1 MKMSKTQFADFLLT
15 PNELSRWLHS
25 VTEAPVIRAAVLA
38 PGAVAE
44 VVAVAEG
51 AEDGRRARV
60 DATVAASCPGEAAV
74 GAGGQVGHIPL
85 VGEHRARQRARCPE
99 AVPPAHLSPS
109 TNTEKQTRILL
120 FI

>member
-1 MKMSKTQFADFLLT
+1 MTD
-15 PNELSRWLHS
+15 
-25 VTEAPVIRAAVLA
+25 APVVRAAVLA

-60 DATVAASCPGEAAV
+60 DATVAASGPGEAAV
-74 GAGGQVGHIPL
+74 GAGGQVGDVPL

-109 TNTEKQTRILL
+109 GNTEKHTHAFIIICITRLASNDARATRRGLIYARAE
-120 FI
+120 